1 MALSLELLGLLGVNL
16 EDTNDDVLTG
26 GNIIDALSGG
36 DGDDIIEGKGGA
48 DVLSGGDGIDT
59 LSYETSPAAVNVNLT
74 PGLLGLISLNSG
86 GDATGDL
93 ASIGFENVV
102 GSAFADTLTGDNTA
116 NSLIGLAGDD
126 TLNGGAGNDV
136 LVGGAGNDRMDGG
149 TGVDTANYVDSS
161 TAIIADLTAGTGT
174 NPAGTE
180 HDTLIGIENLTG
192 SRFADTLTG
201 DAGDNALVGGAGDD
215 TITGGAG
222 KDVIDG
228 GTGSDRASYAASNAA
243 VTISLTA
250 GTASGGHATGDVLTH
265 IESLTGSAFNDK
277 LSGDDG
283 TNVLSGGAGNDTIF
297 AAGGDDFLYGGTGA
311 DMIDAGN
318 GQDTVHYVGSSA
330 GVTVNLTTNVNTGG
344 EAEGD
349 TLFNVENVVGS
360 SFADN
365 LTGDTRDNSLSGVAG
380 NDILNGASGDDTLFG
395 GAGADVLNGGTG
407 LDAASYEFSA
417 SAVTVSLTT
426 GTGIGGDAAGDTLTN
441 IEKLIGSRFADTLTG
456 DANANDLRGGDG
468 NDVLS
473 GLAGDDNL
481 TGGAG
486 ADTLNGGD
494 GLDGAY
500 YTKSNAAV
508 TVNLSTGFA
517 SGGHAQGDLL
527 IDIENAGGSEFNDTL
542 TGTSGKNILLGDLGD
557 DTLRGGGGADELVGG
572 AGADKFVFTA
582 ITDSPFGAGDL
593 IRDFSHAQGDLID
606 LSGIDANTGA
616 AGDQA
621 FTFIGNALYSGT
633 AGELRFANT
642 APGVVT
648 IAGDVNG
655 DGTSDFHI
663 NLYGTSA
670 VAGDFVL

>member
-16 EDTNDDVLTG
+16 EDTNDDVLVG

-36 DGDDIIEGKGGA
+36 DGDDVIEGKGGA

-59 LSYETSPAAVNVNLT
+59 LSYETSPAAVNVDLT

-102 GSAFADTLTGDNTA
+102 GSAFADTLTGDNTS
-116 NSLIGLAGDD
+116 NTLVGLAGDD

-149 TGVDTANYVDSS
+149 TGVDTANYADSS

-180 HDTLIGIENLTG
+180 HDTLIDIENLTG
-192 SRFADTLTG
+192 SRFADTLIGST
-201 DAGDNALVGGAGDD
+201 GDNALSGGAGDD
-215 TITGGAG
+215 SITGGAG
-222 KDVIDG
+222 KDAIDG
-228 GTGSDRASYAASNAA
+228 GTGLDRASYANSAAA

-250 GTASGGHATGDVLTH
+250 GTASGGDAQGDVLTH
-265 IESLTGSAFNDK
+265 IESLQGSAFNDK

-283 TNVLSGGAGNDTIF
+283 TNVLSGGAGNDIIF
-297 AAGGDDFLYGGTGA
+297 GGGGDDVIYGGTGA

-318 GQDTVHYVGSSA
+318 GTDSIHYVSSTA
-330 GVTVNLTTNVNTGG
+330 AVTVNLTTNVNTGG
-344 EAEGD
+344 EAAGD
-349 TLFNVENVVGS
+349 SLFNVENVVGS

-365 LTGDTRDNSLSGVAG
+365 ITGEIHDNYLSGVAG
-380 NDILNGASGDDTLFG
+380 NDILNGAGGDDTLFG
-395 GAGADVLNGGTG
+395 GAGADVLNGGSG

-417 SAVTVSLTT
+417 AAVTVNLTT
-426 GTGIGGDAAGDTLTN
+426 GVGTGGDATGDSFN
-441 IEKLIGSRFADTLTG
+441 SVEDLIGSRFADTLTG
-456 DANANDLRGGDG
+456 DAGANDLRGGDG

-473 GLAGDDNL
+473 GLAGDDTI

-486 ADTLNGGD
+486 ADTINGGA
-494 GLDGAY
+494 GVDGAF
-500 YTKSNAAV
+500 YTKSNVAV
-508 TVNLSTGFA
+508 TVNLATGQGFN
-517 SGGHAQGDLL
+517 GHAQGDLL

-542 TGTSGKNILLGDLGD
+542 IGSSGKNTLSGDLGD
-557 DTLRGGGGADELVGG
+557 DIIRGGGGADQLIGG

-582 ITDSPFGAGDL
+582 TSDSPFQAGDL

-621 FTFIGNALYSGT
+621 FTFIGTALYSGT

-663 NLYGTSA
+663 NLYGTSVTA
-670 VAGDFVL
+670 SDFVL

>member
-16 EDTNDDVLTG
+16 EDTNDDVLVG
-26 GNIIDALSGG
+26 GNIIDVLSGG
-36 DGDDIIEGKGGA
+36 DGDDVIEGKGGA
-48 DVLSGGDGIDT
+48 DVISGGDGIDT
-59 LSYETSPAAVNVNLT
+59 LSYETSPAAVNVSLV

-93 ASIGFENVV
+93 VSNGFENVV

-116 NSLIGLAGDD
+116 NTLVGLAGDD
-126 TLNGGAGNDV
+126 TLNGGGGNDV
-136 LVGGAGNDRMDGG
+136 LVGGSGNDRMDGG
-149 TGVDTANYVDSS
+149 AGVDTANYVDSS

-180 HDTLIGIENLTG
+180 HDTLIGIEDLTG

-222 KDVIDG
+222 KDAIDG

-243 VTISLTA
+243 VIISLAA
-250 GTASGGHATGDVLTH
+250 GTASGGHAQGDVLTH

-283 TNVLSGGAGNDTIF
+283 TNVLSGGAGNDIIF
-297 AAGGDDFLYGGTGA
+297 AAGGDDFLYGGAGA
-311 DMIDAGN
+311 DQIDGGSGA
-318 GQDTVHYVGSSA
+318 DTVHYVGSSA
-330 GVTVNLTTNVNTGG
+330 AVTVNLGTNINTGG
-344 EAEGD
+344 EADGD
-349 TLFNVENVVGS
+349 TLFNVNNVVGS
-360 SFADN
+360 SFADH
-365 LTGDTRDNSLSGVAG
+365 LTGDAFDNTLSGVAG
-380 NDILNGASGDDTLFG
+380 ND
-395 GAGADVLNGGTG
+395 VLNGGGGDDILFGGTGADQLNGSTG

-417 SAVTVSLTT
+417 AAVTVSLTT
-426 GTGIGGDAAGDTLTN
+426 GTGTGGDAAGDTLTN
-441 IEKLIGSRFADTLTG
+441 VEKLIGSNFADTLTG
-456 DANANDLRGGDG
+456 DANANDLRGGNG

-473 GLAGDDNL
+473 GLDGDDTL
-481 TGGAG
+481 IGGAG
-486 ADTLNGGD
+486 ADTLNGGAGVD
-494 GLDGAY
+494 GVF
-500 YTKSNAAV
+500 YTKSNVAV

-527 IDIENAGGSEFNDTL
+527 IDVENAGGSEFNDTL
-542 TGTSGKNILLGDLGD
+542 TGTSGKNVLSGDLGN
-557 DTLRGGGGADELVGG
+557 DTIRGGGGADELVGG
-572 AGADKFVFTA
+572 AGADTFVYTA
-582 ITDSPFGAGDL
+582 TSDSPFGAGDL
-593 IRDFSHAQGDLID
+593 IRDFSHAQGDHID

-621 FTFIGNALYSGT
+621 FNFIGNSLYSGT

-642 APGVVT
+642 APGVIT

-655 DGTSDFHI
+655 DGVSDFHI
-663 NLYGTSA
+663 NVYGTSITA
-670 VAGDFVL
+670 SDFVL

>member
-16 EDTNDDVLTG
+16 EDTNDDVLVG
-26 GNIIDALSGG
+26 GNIVDALSGG
-36 DGDDIIEGKGGA
+36 DGDDVIEGKGGA

-59 LSYETSPAAVNVNLT
+59 LSYETSPAAVNVDLT

-102 GSAFADTLTGDNTA
+102 GSAFADTLTGDNTS
-116 NSLIGLAGDD
+116 NSLVGLAGND
-126 TLNGGAGNDV
+126 TLNGGGGNDV
-136 LVGGAGNDRMDGG
+136 LVGGAGDDRMDGG
-149 TGVDTANYVDSS
+149 AGVDTANYVDSN
-161 TAIIADLTAGTGT
+161 TAIIANLASGGAT

-180 HDTLIGIENLTG
+180 HDTLISIENLTG
-192 SRFADTLTG
+192 SRFADTLIGSTG
-201 DAGDNALVGGAGDD
+201 DNVLSGGAGDD
-215 TITGGAG
+215 IISGDAG
-222 KDVIDG
+222 KDTIDG
-228 GTGSDRASYAASNAA
+228 GTGNDRASYATSNAA
-243 VTISLTA
+243 VTVSLAA

-277 LSGDDG
+277 LSGNDG
-283 TNVLSGGAGNDTIF
+283 TNLLSGGAGADIIF

-311 DMIDAGN
+311 DHIDGGS
-318 GQDTVHYVGSSA
+318 GQDTVHYVSSTA

-344 EAEGD
+344 EADGD
-349 TLFNVENVVGS
+349 TLFNVDNVVGS
-360 SFADN
+360 SFVDN
-365 LTGDTRDNSLSGVAG
+365 LTGDARQNNLSGVAG
-380 NDILNGASGDDTLFG
+380 NDVLNGAGGDDTLFG

-407 LDAASYEFSA
+407 LDTASYEFSA
-417 SAVTVSLTT
+417 AAVTVSLTT
-426 GTGIGGDAAGDTLTN
+426 GTGTGGDAQGDTMTS
-441 IEKLIGSRFADTLTG
+441 IEGLDGSRFADTLTG
-456 DANANDLRGGDG
+456 DAQNNDLNGADG

-473 GLAGDDNL
+473 GLAGDDSI

-486 ADTLNGGD
+486 ADTINGGA
-494 GLDGAY
+494 GVDGAFY
-500 YTKSNAAV
+500 GESNAAV
-508 TVNLSTGFA
+508 TLNLSTGTGF
-517 SGGHAQGDLL
+517 GGHAQGDLL

-542 TGTSGKNILLGDLGD
+542 IGSSAKNVLIGDMGD
-557 DTLRGGGGADELVGG
+557 DTLRGGGGADELIGG
-572 AGADKFVFTA
+572 SGADKFVYTA
-582 ITDSPFGAGDL
+582 ITDSPFQAGDL

-606 LSGIDANTGA
+606 LSGIDANTGV

-663 NLYGTSA
+663 NLYGTS
-670 VAGDFVL
+670 VAASDFVL

>member
-16 EDTNDDVLTG
+16 EDSNDDVLVG
-26 GNIIDALSGG
+26 GNIIDVLSGG
-36 DGDDIIEGKGGA
+36 DGDDVIEGKGGA

-74 PGLLGLISLNSG
+74 PGLLGLISFNSG

-93 ASIGFENVV
+93 VSLGFENVV
-102 GSAFADTLTGDNTA
+102 GSAFADTLTGDATSNT
-116 NSLIGLAGDD
+116 LVGLAGDD

-136 LVGGAGNDRMDGG
+136 LVGGSGNDRMDGG
-149 TGVDTANYVDSS
+149 TGIDTANYVDAT

-215 TITGGAG
+215 VITGGAG
-222 KDVIDG
+222 KDAIDG
-228 GTGSDRASYAASNAA
+228 GTGLDRASYAASNAA
-243 VTISLTA
+243 VTISLTTGIA
-250 GTASGGHATGDVLTH
+250 TGGHAQGDVLTH

-297 AAGGDDFLYGGTGA
+297 AGGGDDVLYGGTGA
-311 DMIDAGN
+311 DLIDAGN
-318 GQDTVHYVGSSA
+318 GQDTIYYVSSTA

-344 EAEGD
+344 EAAGD
-349 TLFNVENVVGS
+349 SLFNVENVVGS

-365 LTGDTRDNSLSGVAG
+365 ITGEIHDNNLSGLAG

-417 SAVTVSLTT
+417 AAVTVSLTT
-426 GTGIGGDAAGDTLTN
+426 GIGTGGDATGDTFN
-441 IEKLIGSRFADTLTG
+441 SIENLVGSRFADTLTG
-456 DANANDLRGGDG
+456 DAGANDLRGGDG
-468 NDVLS
+468 NDVLT
-473 GLAGDDNL
+473 GLAGDDTF

-486 ADTLNGGD
+486 ADTINGGD
-494 GLDGAY
+494 GTDSAF
-500 YTKSNAAV
+500 YTQSNVAV
-508 TVNLSTGFA
+508 NVNLGTGFA

-527 IDIENAGGSEFNDTL
+527 IDIENLGGSEFNDTL
-542 TGTSGKNILLGDLGD
+542 TGSAGKNILDGGLGN
-557 DTLRGGGGADELVGG
+557 DTIRGGGGADDLIGG

-582 ITDSPFGAGDL
+582 ISDSPFQAGDL
-593 IRDFSHAQGDLID
+593 IRDFSHAQGDVID

-621 FTFIGNALYSGT
+621 FTFIGNSLYSHT

-663 NLYGTSA
+663 NVYGTSVTA
-670 VAGDFVL
+670 SDFVL